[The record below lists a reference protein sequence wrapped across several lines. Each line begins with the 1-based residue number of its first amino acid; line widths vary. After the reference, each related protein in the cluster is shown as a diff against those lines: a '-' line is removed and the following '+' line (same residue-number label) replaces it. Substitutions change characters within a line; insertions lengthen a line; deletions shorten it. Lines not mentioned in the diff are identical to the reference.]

1 MEKHVFLGLLI
12 PVIFFGIA
20 GMAKS
25 LVRNQWTWSNFYL
38 GIDIA
43 LAALANGIVNIVDG
57 AHQSEA
63 STILS
68 TQLGGHMY
76 YTSICIVAAIGALF
90 GTMGLHQRFDVP
102 DEDAQNTRKMRGI
115 LLGIV
120 SNMLGVAVLAMFIFM
135 KLRGTI

>member
-1 MEKHVFLGLLI
+1 MEKHIFLGLMI

-25 LVRNQWTWSNFYL
+25 LVKSLWIWSNFYL
-38 GIDIA
+38 GIDIS

-57 AHQSEA
+57 AHQAEK
-63 STILS
+63 ILTPS
-68 TQLGGHMY
+68 AELESQMY
-76 YTSICIVAAIGALF
+76 YTSICIIAAVGALF

-102 DEDAQNTRKMRGI
+102 DDGNPRRKRGI

-120 SNMLGVAVLAMFIFM
+120 SNLLGAAVLAMFIFM
-135 KLRGTI
+135 KLRRIV